1 MIKKI
6 LRRIKYGTTARIDM
20 FRMHRQWRAI
30 QARAYSPRKITSV
43 RKLLIIPSD
52 PWTLVG
58 AKGDEAMM
66 EAAVGPLRAREPG
79 LVVGVVVATQ
89 VASDAARGL
98 GFVPIPAWSGSL
110 TDSIAQIEQFQ
121 PDGMVILGA
130 DIMDGYYGPS
140 GPMRVLMI
148 ADTAA
153 RMGVRVSI
161 LGFSFNQHPSPRL
174 KPVFDALH
182 RDVAVNVRDRIS
194 YERYARF
201 TSTPAALVAD
211 AAFMLAP
218 TPDTPALAEVRDWCA
233 RRRAAG
239 DILLGFNVHPML
251 IKEVSAEQIKA
262 LADNALQ
269 ALRDVAGK
277 HPVSVM
283 LISHDY
289 RVIGGDDPCLAPIID
304 GLRAELGDRIAYPTD
319 KFSAAELKAIAGM
332 MDGVVTGRMHLAI
345 ATLGMGKPVVGLTYQ
360 DKFQGLFAHFH
371 YPERFLMPP
380 ADVMTP
386 GKLAALVNDF
396 VGSLPQLQKV
406 VDEHLPQVKA
416 ASARNLEGLTGTRR
430 PETAPQANAGA
441 LVQNPV

>member
-30 QARAYSPRKITSV
+30 QARAYSSRKITSV

-182 RDVAVNVRDRIS
+182 RDVAVTH
-194 YERYARF
+194 ER
-201 TSTPAALVAD
+201 PAAASDYVALLKPRVMSLVVFTGLVGYV
-211 AAFMLAP
+211 AAPGAG
-218 TPDTPALAEVRDWCA
+218 DN
-233 RRRAAG
+233 RRRY
-239 DILLGFNVHPML
+239 HPT
-251 IKEVSAEQIKA
+251 QRQRTPPP
-262 LADNALQ
+262 N
-269 ALRDVAGK
+269 
-277 HPVSVM
+277 P
-283 LISHDY
+283 
-289 RVIGGDDPCLAPIID
+289 
-304 GLRAELGDRIAYPTD
+304 
-319 KFSAAELKAIAGM
+319 
-332 MDGVVTGRMHLAI
+332 GVCG
-345 ATLGMGKPVVGLTYQ
+345 
-360 DKFQGLFAHFH
+360 
-371 YPERFLMPP
+371 
-380 ADVMTP
+380 
-386 GKLAALVNDF
+386 
-396 VGSLPQLQKV
+396 
-406 VDEHLPQVKA
+406 
-416 ASARNLEGLTGTRR
+416 
-430 PETAPQANAGA
+430 
-441 LVQNPV
+441 